1 MVVVG
6 GGVVLVLVLVVGA
19 VIGGCG
25 YALPPPAQVA
35 ISTPRAY
42 VTRVACTGASFLFS
56 S

>member
-25 YALPPPAQVA
+25 YALPPGSGSYLHPPGV
-35 ISTPRAY
+35 
-42 VTRVACTGASFLFS
+42 CH
-56 S
+56 